1 MRAAAGGSGGR
12 LEQASLWQTRTTGVI
27 MTDAAANGATA
38 TLDRP
43 EILVFPPVIP
53 VSTLAISCVL
63 QWLAPLGLID
73 DIDQTWRIGWGVIMF
88 SAGMLMTIVARRT
101 LLRHGT
107 NVNPLQPT
115 TALVTEGIFR
125 RTRNPLYVG
134 IIITQYAVALIFAL
148 DWLLLLILPNWIV
161 LHFAVVTREERYLE
175 RKFGD
180 AYRRYKERVP
190 RYLLSY

>member
-1 MRAAAGGSGGR
+1 
-12 LEQASLWQTRTTGVI
+12 
-27 MTDAAANGATA
+27 MTDAAANGTTA

-43 EILVFPPVIP
+43 DILVFPPVIP
-53 VSTLAISCVL
+53 LSTLAISCVL
-63 QWLAPLGLID
+63 QWLVPLGLIEG
-73 DIDQTWRIGWGVIMF
+73 IDQGWRIGCGAIILV
-88 SAGMLMTIVARRT
+88 AGLLATIVGRRT

-115 TALVTEGIFR
+115 TALVTDGIFR

-134 IIITQYAVALIFAL
+134 IIVTQYAVALIFAL
-148 DWLLLLILPNWIV
+148 DWLLLLIVPSWVV
-161 LHFAVVTREERYLE
+161 LHFAVVVREERYLE

-190 RYLLSY
+190 RYLPGY

>member
-1 MRAAAGGSGGR
+1 VLQSCGPRWKGGGLLKLR
-12 LEQASLWQTRTTGVI
+12 QQKQQEFA
-27 MTDAAANGATA
+27 MTDAAANGTTA
-38 TLDRP
+38 TPDRP
-43 EILVFPPVIP
+43 DILVFPPVIP
-53 VSTLAISCVL
+53 LSTLAISCAL

-73 DIDQTWRIGWGVIMF
+73 GLDQAWRIGWGVIMF
-88 SAGMLMTIVARRT
+88 SAGLMMTIVARRT
-101 LLRHGT
+101 LLHHGT

-148 DWLLLLILPNWIV
+148 DWLLLLILPNWIL

-175 RKFGD
+175 GKFGD
-180 AYRRYKERVP
+180 AYRRYKQRVP
-190 RYLLSY
+190 RYLLGH

>member
-1 MRAAAGGSGGR
+1 
-12 LEQASLWQTRTTGVI
+12 
-27 MTDAAANGATA
+27 MTDAAANDT
-38 TLDRP
+38 TMPDRP
-43 EILVFPPVIP
+43 AIIVFPPVIP
-53 VSTLAISCVL
+53 LATLAISCVL
-63 QWLAPLGLID
+63 QWVAPLGLID
-73 DIDQTWRIGWGVIMF
+73 GLDRGWRLGWGVIMF
-88 SAGMLMTIVARRT
+88 SAGMLMTILARRA

-134 IIITQYAVALIFAL
+134 IIVTQYAVALIFSL

-161 LHFAVVTREERYLE
+161 LHFAVVRREERYLE

-180 AYRRYKERVP
+180 AYRRYKQRVP
-190 RYLLSY
+190 RYLPGY